1 MADNIFPKSSP
12 TISKEIVKLCTLCGT
27 LNHRDNVECWTC
39 SWHGQ
44 FSRDERTIAL
54 AWQRLESRYEEV
66 RLEHITARKMQSLGD
81 FGAPRPRSHWQTLA
95 DGCRTWW
102 HNFQTQRDLRHARRQ
117 AALRS
122 RIPSRPDQ
130 LGV

>member
-1 MADNIFPKSSP
+1 MADHTSSK
-12 TISKEIVKLCTLCGT
+12 ISQQTVKLCTLCGT
-27 LNHRDNVECWTC
+27 LNHRDNADCWTC
-39 SWHGQ
+39 GWRGE
-44 FSRDERTIAL
+44 FSRDERIVAL
-54 AWQRLESRYEEV
+54 AWQRLEARYEEV
-66 RLEHITARKMQSLGD
+66 RLEHLTARKMQALGD
-81 FGAPRPRSHWQTLA
+81 FGAPRPRARWQMVA

-102 HNFQTQRDLRHARRQ
+102 QNFQTQRDLRHARRQ